1 MRFSPAL
8 PLLSSARYWAK
19 VADSFP
25 NIPDPGVAGS
35 NPACSILQSLGFD
48 TFGESFEKTRT
59 HAGFGVR
66 VDPEN
71 RASLRFSS
79 EIPQTYLATISV
91 VPI

>member
-1 MRFSPAL
+1 MKGL
-8 PLLSSARYWAK
+8 
-19 VADSFP
+19 D
-25 NIPDPGVAGS
+25 GS
-35 NPACSILQSLGFD
+35 NPLLSILQSLGFD

-71 RASLRFSS
+71 RLILRFSS
-79 EIPQTYLATISV
+79 EISQSYPATISV

>member
-1 MRFSPAL
+1 MARLAGVREKDRAL
-8 PLLSSARYWAK
+8 RGIFGEA
-19 VADSFP
+19 
-25 NIPDPGVAGS
+25 GVSGS
-35 NPACSILQSLGFD
+35 NPAFTILQSLGFD

-66 VDPEN
+66 VDAEN

-79 EIPQTYLATISV
+79 GIPQTYLATISV

>member
-1 MRFSPAL
+1 MRPTRLSVANYKTT
-8 PLLSSARYWAK
+8 LSS
-19 VADSFP
+19 DSLES
-25 NIPDPGVAGS
+25 GTGS
-35 NPACSILQSLGFD
+35 SNSLRSILQSLGFD

-71 RASLRFSS
+71 RTGLRFSF